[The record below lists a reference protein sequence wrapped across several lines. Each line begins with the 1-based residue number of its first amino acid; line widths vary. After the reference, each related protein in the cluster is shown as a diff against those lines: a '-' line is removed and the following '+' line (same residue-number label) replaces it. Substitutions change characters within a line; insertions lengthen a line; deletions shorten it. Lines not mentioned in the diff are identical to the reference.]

1 MALRVKVQPSYNQS
15 SVIRLSED
23 PNLIKT
29 ILDQIV
35 IFQPTNSDD
44 MKAKSDINDSFQLDS
59 VSASHIFFY
68 KIYTA
73 KSVSITA
80 DHDPDLLQV
89 LTPANDYRLT
99 LMWTSYKVHCI
110 ILPSCHLQRW
120 QSISTLTDL
129 VISSH

>member
-1 MALRVKVQPSYNQS
+1 MLCP
-15 SVIRLSED
+15 
-23 PNLIKT
+23 T
-29 ILDQIV
+29 T
-35 IFQPTNSDD
+35 QPTNSDD

-89 LTPANDYRLT
+89 LTPAKRLSADIDVDLIQSPLYNST
-99 LMWTSYKVHCI
+99 QLSSSKVAKHI
-110 ILPSCHLQRW
+110 NI
-120 QSISTLTDL
+120 D
-129 VISSH
+129 